1 VCFHRG
7 LHLNS
12 NQISVL
18 LLLLSLS
25 LWTPPKKVPTK
36 EIMKPQTPFVV
47 CCFVFRWD
55 GRAKERH
62 THMFLISFLLI
73 FTHTT
78 QKKNVRSF
86 SQIERIFFARV
97 ASKTHFC
104 PHKKKAEKEIFREE
118 EHDNNNND
126 NNNNNNTGCTV
137 VSSKKKTNSGTR
149 ERERRSR
156 FFFRRA
162 TGRHDRR
169 PRRVQVAEIR
179 SEEHQIGVVPE
190 KLLPMHASRLSREET
205 GRKRRRQVRKRTQSR
220 EAELAAAQPKDGFAP
235 RKIWEGR
242 EEEE

>member
-1 VCFHRG
+1 MCFHRR

-18 LLLLSLS
+18 LLLSLFLDSKKGPHRNNETSNPFCGLLCIS
-25 LWTPPKKVPTK
+25 LGWESQRK
-36 EIMKPQTPFVV
+36 
-47 CCFVFRWD
+47 
-55 GRAKERH
+55 
-62 THMFLISFLLI
+62 TH
-73 FTHTT
+73 THTT

-118 EHDNNNND
+118 EHDNNDNND
-126 NNNNNNTGCTV
+126 NNTGCTV
-137 VSSKKKTNSGTR
+137 VSSKKTNSGTR

>member
-1 VCFHRG
+1 VCFHRR

-18 LLLLSLS
+18 LLLSLFLDSKKGPHRNNETSNPFCGLLCIS
-25 LWTPPKKVPTK
+25 LGWESQRK
-36 EIMKPQTPFVV
+36 
-47 CCFVFRWD
+47 
-55 GRAKERH
+55 
-62 THMFLISFLLI
+62 TH
-73 FTHTT
+73 THTT

-104 PHKKKAEKEIFREE
+104 PHKKKAEKEIFR
-118 EHDNNNND
+118 
-126 NNNNNNTGCTV
+126 GR
-137 VSSKKKTNSGTR
+137 TR
-149 ERERRSR
+149 QQQQRQQQQQQHRVHRRLFEKEDEFR
-156 FFFRRA
+156 YEGEGATIEVLFRRA